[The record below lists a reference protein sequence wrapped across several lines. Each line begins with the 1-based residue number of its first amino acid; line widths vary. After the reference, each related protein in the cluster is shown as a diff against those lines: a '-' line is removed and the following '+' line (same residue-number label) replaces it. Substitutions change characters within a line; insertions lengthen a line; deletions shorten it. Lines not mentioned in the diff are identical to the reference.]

1 MSTSKIH
8 VSVTEANDLEGAS
21 EEQIEVRDVFINLLK
36 HPGQIIKRWNW
47 KSATLGAVMRAT
59 FYFVVF
65 KASRESW
72 VVTITAVLVELGF
85 RFLTSGISGA
95 LVQSFR
101 KASPP
106 WLAMAIIS
114 ISLPIFGHT
123 VEFVTHYVQEEYFSN
138 IFAAA
143 VNNSRQK
150 AFAVSVF
157 ISVLSALFNI
167 FMMRNGVMLVG
178 AGEETKSL
186 WGDFK
191 SIPALLAEFVVF
203 LPKQIIRFLANGKPH
218 FAFGIVLIFGLIVG
232 GILGTFRGKWSWA
245 YWPAIGSWLI
255 LIGSTI
261 IVALVMFLMKLRDR
275 ARRTPPANLSE
286 SKPPASL
293 Q

>member
-1 MSTSKIH
+1 MSTPKIH
-8 VSVTEANDLEGAS
+8 VSVTEAEDLENAV
-21 EEQIEVRDVFINLLK
+21 EEEIEVKEVFYNLLR

-47 KSATLGAVMRAT
+47 KSAMLGALMRAT

-72 VVTITAVLVELGF
+72 IVTMTAVLVEFSF
-85 RFLTSGISGA
+85 RFFTSGISGA

-106 WLAMAIIS
+106 WLAMAIITV
-114 ISLPIFGHT
+114 SLPIFGHT

-143 VNNSRQK
+143 VNNARQK

-167 FMMRNGVMLVG
+167 FMMRNGVLLVG
-178 AGEETKSL
+178 AGDETKSL
-186 WGDFK
+186 WGDVK

-203 LPKQIIRFLANGKPH
+203 LPKQIIRFVLNGKPH
-218 FAFGIVLIFGLIVG
+218 FAFGIVFVFGIIVG

-255 LIGSTI
+255 LIGSTM
-261 IVALVMFLMKLRDR
+261 IVAFVMFIMKLREKS
-275 ARRTPPANLSE
+275 RRQPAGALSE
-286 SKPPASL
+286 SEPPASL